1 MNKKE
6 RLQKFLARAGVAS
19 RRKAETLIQDGLVSV
34 NGKTVTEMGVK
45 IDPFSDKV
53 TVKGEP
59 IRMQEKLVYIALN
72 KPKGYITTREDKY
85 AEKTVYDLLP
95 PEYKN
100 ILHPVGRLDKDTAGL
115 LIITND
121 GDLTFELTHPRFGHE
136 KEYEVSCEG
145 KLGKAEI
152 KRLENG
158 IDIEDRVTAKAK
170 VKVIKTDNKSTTLI
184 IIIKEGAKR
193 QIRYMFEAVGHPVL
207 NLRRIREADL
217 KIDDLGI
224 EEGEYL
230 EVALKQIIN
239 NR

>member
-145 KLGKAEI
+145 KLGKDEI

>member
-1 MNKKE
+1 VNKKE